1 VPFDSNQV
9 QRAEVG
15 TASLSFADGNNG
27 TFAYTLNGVSQTKP
41 ITRLVFGP
49 LPTCTFGGQ
58 SNLALA
64 TNYQGNWWSQ
74 GAGESG
80 WGVYFT
86 HQGQS
91 LFTSWFAYD
100 SDGTPLWLSATATPN
115 GNGTYSGT
123 VYRTTGPAFN
133 SVPFDP
139 QAVGRTPVG
148 SLTLTFANGNS
159 ARFDYTVTIGSGATV
174 TQSKLL
180 TRLVFRTPGT
190 VCQ

>member
-1 VPFDSNQV
+1 M
-9 QRAEVG
+9 
-15 TASLSFADGNNG
+15 
-27 TFAYTLNGVSQTKP
+27 
-41 ITRLVFGP
+41 FGP

-64 TNYQGNWWSQ
+64 TNYQGNWWSA

-86 HQGQS
+86 HQGDN
-91 LFTSWFAYD
+91 LFASWFTYD
-100 SDGTPLWLSATATPN
+100 SDGTPLWLSATASRT
-115 GNGTYSGT
+115 GNGIFSGT

-159 ARFDYTVTIGSGATV
+159 ARFDYTVTIGNGATV